1 MKVGNMA
8 HKRRNIDKI
17 GPNGKST
24 RNARPL
30 DWLEIAGHPYPHQY
44 PWLAT
49 FGEGDD
55 RCFVYVIAP
64 EGKWP
69 VKVGISSNPKSRLF
83 SLQGANWKRLRVEH
97 CCWTATRA
105 QALAIEK
112 YLHAEFAE
120 GGKWLLGEWV
130 DARPDE
136 AKERIEWASMTL
148 SIPVDFTIPADKEA
162 EVWKRLK
169 AMWPVEAIYEANA
182 RKTEMV
188 GY

>member
-1 MKVGNMA
+1 MKVGRMA

-17 GPNGKST
+17 GPNGKGSK
-24 RNARPL
+24 NARPL
-30 DWLEIAGHPYPHQY
+30 DWLEIAEWPFPHSY

-49 FGEGDD
+49 FGDGDD

-69 VKVGISSNPKSRLF
+69 VKVGISSNPKKRLF
-83 SLQGANWKRLRVEH
+83 ALQGANWKRLRVEH

-105 QALAIEK
+105 DAFAIEK
-112 YLHAEFAE
+112 YLHAEFAD

-136 AKERIEWASMTL
+136 AKERIEWAALAL
-148 SIPVDFTIPADKEA
+148 SINVSFDIPTDKIE
-162 EVWKRLK
+162 EVQKRIN
-169 AMWPVEAIYEANA
+169 AMWPVEARYEANA
-182 RKTEMV
+182 RRTEIR